1 MTAEL
6 LGNFLAPVNAG
17 LNLTS
22 TLCLL
27 AGYRFIKR
35 REIQRH
41 QRAMLGAVAASGL
54 FLVFYLLRYSLTGTH
69 RFAGEGVAKVV
80 YLGILFSHMTLAVVV
95 VPLVLRLLFLA
106 WKERFQEHAR
116 LARWTFPVWLYV
128 SVTGLVVYVLLY
140 HVYGYLT

>member
-1 MTAEL
+1 L
-6 LGNFLAPVNAG
+6 
-17 LNLTS
+17 
-22 TLCLL
+22 
-27 AGYRFIKR
+27 
-35 REIQRH
+35 
-41 QRAMLGAVAASGL
+41 
-54 FLVFYLLRYSLTGTH
+54 
-69 RFAGEGVAKVV
+69 AKVV